1 MSFFVL
7 PIMGIVIGIV
17 ATIIVTRYYFQR
29 SIDKRLTP
37 YIHSVSRVLAGIH
50 KSVRADLR
58 VLYRDEEVSD
68 LTEFQFIIT
77 NDGQR
82 SIRDW
87 IEPLSVT
94 LPNHTKVLDA
104 TILHKHPSELAV
116 TTKISNEEGNAQKV
130 TLQFP
135 LLNRGDFFLFKLL
148 IKGDLN
154 PLELEFRILV
164 DDLPPSIKPVYMPI
178 TTSSERPPRVD
189 WPPIVLGLFLIS
201 IVAASGYG
209 MFSLWSVKPQLFP
222 YPWSS
227 YDFTVLN
234 ALIFLGWFLGLLLFL
249 VVGFLLCFGIGLD
262 LVFKKHRYFPL
273 PEKYRTGEHILFA
286 PNGRPIRI
294 TASELTQIQEI
305 TELENA
311 AKSLKTEINR
321 RDHE

>member
-7 PIMGIVIGIV
+7 PIVGIVIGIV

-37 YIHSVSRVLAGIH
+37 YIHSVSRVLGGIH
-50 KSVRADLR
+50 ESVRPDLK
-58 VLYRDEEVSD
+58 VLYRGEEVTD
-68 LTEFQFIIT
+68 LTELQFIIA

-116 TTKISNEEGNAQKV
+116 TTKISSEEGNAQKV
-130 TLQFP
+130 TLEFP
-135 LLNRGDFFLFKLL
+135 LLNRGDFFLLKLL

-154 PLELEFRILV
+154 PQQLAFRILV

-178 TTSSERPPRVD
+178 TTSSQPPSRVD
-189 WPPIVLGLFLIS
+189 WPPIVVGLFLIS
-201 IVAASGYG
+201 IGIASGYG
-209 MFSLWSVKPQLFP
+209 MFSLWSVKPHLFP

-227 YDFTVLN
+227 YNFTVLN
-234 ALIFLGWFLGLLLFL
+234 ALIFLGWFFGLVLFL
-249 VVGFLLCFGIGLD
+249 VFGLLLCFGIGLD
-262 LVFKKHRYFPL
+262 LVFKKQRTFPL
-273 PEKYRTGEHILFA
+273 PEKYRSDEHILLA
-286 PNGRPIRI
+286 PGMRPIRI
-294 TASELTQIQEI
+294 TASELAELEEI
-305 TELENA
+305 TKLKNGS
-311 AKSLKTEINR
+311 KSSKTEIKR